1 MSLSPSETPSRPA
14 APTPL
19 LPADYDAAEAAARQG
34 LANRIVESFQ
44 PVTFGGHGYPVHV
57 DELEE
62 LWKYVDVMHERRF
75 EHDFLHLLGGLT
87 DEEFRLFMQVNE
99 AVLGLTL
106 GYFNRPMVARASLLR
121 AIGTWRHLRYLVGD
135 ERPPVLEVGCGSG
148 YLTALLALDGFPVIA
163 HDITQGFYLY
173 QHLLWSSLA
182 PAGVRQ
188 VAESDAPLSRLAA
201 PVPGEVVH
209 VPWWRFYDANVGAV
223 SLAAGIVTCNHALCE
238 MHPRSLYYLLIL
250 SRQLMANHGAPA
262 AFAFESYGTDAN
274 VPPWYVNS
282 RFYRY
287 GFGMCHNDAGITVF
301 ADRETTPHVAGYPNV
316 DLHNLPDAGAI
327 RRFGEQRIGAVWEP
341 VGFAPPMNPWS
352 ARVQSGRQGLRPTVN
367 LDTVQ
372 AALRDLYG
380 NDLGPTDDEHFW
392 NLIEV
397 A

>member
-1 MSLSPSETPSRPA
+1 MSVQTPQA
-14 APTPL
+14 APRAAAPSPL
-19 LPADYDAAEAAARQG
+19 SPADYDAAEAAARGG
-34 LANRIVESFQ
+34 LSNRVLESFQ
-44 PVTFGGHGYPVHV
+44 PVTFAGSGYPAHV
-57 DELEE
+57 DDLEE

-75 EHDFLHLLGGLT
+75 EHDFSHLLGGLT
-87 DEEFRLFMQVNE
+87 DDEFRLFMQVNE
-99 AVLGLTL
+99 SVLGLSL
-106 GYFNRPMVARASLLR
+106 GYFGRPMVTRASLLR
-121 AIGTWRHLRYLVGD
+121 AIGTLRHLRYLVGD

-188 VAESDAPLSRLAA
+188 VVESDARLVQLSPPA
-201 PVPGEVVH
+201 PGEVVH
-209 VPWWRFYDANVGAV
+209 VPWWRFYDPDFAAT

-301 ADRETTPHVAGYPNV
+301 ADRETTPHVAAYPNT
-316 DLHNLPDAGAI
+316 DFHNLPDAAAI
-327 RRFGEQRIGAVWEP
+327 RRFGEQQIGVAWEP
-341 VGFAPPMNPWS
+341 VGFAPPLNPWS
-352 ARVQSGRQGLRPTVN
+352 ARVQGGRQILRPTVD
-367 LDTVQ
+367 LETVQ
-372 AALRDLYG
+372 AALKDLYG
-380 NDLGPTDDEHFW
+380 PDLGPTDDERFW
-392 NLIEV
+392 NLIDV